1 MRSPCT
7 YSPTTYLFQT
17 NTSSSLPM
25 PIVAVDPS
33 TNNQPWNLTQ
43 PDTGSNLPA
52 TFLVR
57 GDVWRYTGLD
67 ANGNALYQGYYY
79 DSYNNPQFMTV
90 DAPDA
95 NGQQL
100 VIVSDPINGSTSGV
114 LNSARGSAR
123 LRDGEVV
130 YSGNYNG
137 SLLDLANNTTP
148 KLQTIAADLDITGNV
163 ISFGA
168 LQGDAEAAGVTLQFT
183 DDGSIGT
190 LTSALGRPLAQWV
203 WSRSDPS
210 SLEAPAL
217 PVMKLDKDNG
227 LTLYDQAL
235 VSGSPPGVTLNPK
248 SNGVS
253 SIAGVLRVRPGGDIP
268 MGNFT
273 AVPPNQTAP

>member
-1 MRSPCT
+1 
-7 YSPTTYLFQT
+7 
-17 NTSSSLPM
+17 
-25 PIVAVDPS
+25 
-33 TNNQPWNLTQ
+33 
-43 PDTGSNLPA
+43 
-52 TFLVR
+52 
-57 GDVWRYTGLD
+57 
-67 ANGNALYQGYYY
+67 
-79 DSYNNPQFMTV
+79 MTV

-100 VIVSDPINGSTSGV
+100 VIVSDSINGSTTGV
-114 LNSARGSAR
+114 FNSARGSAR

-130 YSGNYNG
+130 YSGNNTG
-137 SLLDLANNTTP
+137 SLVNLANSTAP

-203 WSRSDPS
+203 WSRADPS

-217 PVMKLDKDNG
+217 PVMKLDKDSG
-227 LTLYDQAL
+227 LMLYDQAL
-235 VSGSPPGVTLNPK
+235 SGGSPPGVTLNPK

-253 SIAGVLRVRPGGDIP
+253 SISGVLRVRPGGDIP
-268 MGNFT
+268 MGNYT
-273 AVPPNQTAP
+273 AVPQGLTPP